1 MISTDISK
9 KILFDKEFG
18 KKIEIEDLES
28 FICLYKTFHLINDL
42 MLMDFNEDTKL
53 INNVLFKYDDFK
65 ELEESKNKSEDTIL
79 KILKNYETKRNK
91 NSEIIFGI
99 IIFIIGALT
108 IYSVTHD
115 IFQFMP
121 IDQKVESPFI
131 RLLIFF
137 VITIIIYFSANS
149 IAKRYKTTIIKE
161 IKKLYNKIT
170 CSAKNICENITYFDK
185 VKKICEKIKCNNSE
199 N

>member
-1 MISTDISK
+1 
-9 KILFDKEFG
+9 
-18 KKIEIEDLES
+18 
-28 FICLYKTFHLINDL
+28 
-42 MLMDFNEDTKL
+42 
-53 INNVLFKYDDFK
+53 
-65 ELEESKNKSEDTIL
+65 
-79 KILKNYETKRNK
+79 
-91 NSEIIFGI
+91 
-99 IIFIIGALT
+99 
-108 IYSVTHD
+108 
-115 IFQFMP
+115 MP